1 LANHCCSDPGH
12 HRVAFFNAF
21 TLASNLAQTS
31 DSAQGF
37 VVGHAIANGNA
48 LLSGW
53 HFPIDSFYFTDSVL
67 YAAAEWTAGARP
79 QLMAFVP
86 ALVYGL
92 SCCWASSF
100 ASHPG
105 SRPAEIWSLRRSSS
119 CCWLRRHGLAPRIR
133 R

>member
-1 LANHCCSDPGH
+1 MANHCCSDPGH

-86 ALVYGL
+86 ALVYAAIVLLGFIVCI
-92 SCCWASSF
+92 S
-100 ASHPG
+100 PG
-105 SRPAEIWSLRRSSS
+105 QPPGRNLESAAIIALLLAAPAWIGS
-119 CCWLRRHGLAPRIR
+119 
-133 R
+133 